1 MATIYW
7 LLLSIVLIVIEL
19 FTMSLTT
26 IWFAGGAII
35 TFFVSLLGVSLQ
47 IQWVIFIIISLI
59 LLLLTR
65 PVAMK
70 IVKGKTT
77 KTNVDAIIGT
87 HALVTET
94 IDNEKSTGAVRVNG
108 QIWTARSAIP
118 EQILHKDEWVSVKKV
133 QGVKL
138 IVGIGEK

>member
-35 TFFVSLLGVSLQ
+35 TFFASLLGVSLQ

-87 HALVTET
+87 HALVTKT

>member
-7 LLLSIVLIVIEL
+7 LLLSIGLIVIEL

-26 IWFAGGAII
+26 IWFAGGAIV
-35 TFFVSLLGVSLQ
+35 TFFASLLGASVQ
-47 IQWVIFIIISLI
+47 MQWGIFIIISLI
-59 LLLLTR
+59 LLILTR

-70 IVKGKTT
+70 LLKGRTT

-87 HALVTET
+87 RALVTET

-108 QIWTARSAIP
+108 QIWTARSEIP
-118 EQILHKDEWVSVKKV
+118 NQILHKDEWVSVQKV

>member
-35 TFFVSLLGVSLQ
+35 TFFASLLGVSLQ

-59 LLLLTR
+59 
-65 PVAMK
+65 V
-70 IVKGKTT
+70 
-77 KTNVDAIIGT
+77 
-87 HALVTET
+87 E
-94 IDNEKSTGAVRVNG
+94 
-108 QIWTARSAIP
+108 
-118 EQILHKDEWVSVKKV
+118 
-133 QGVKL
+133 
-138 IVGIGEK
+138 